1 MVQKDHIGPKRPALF
16 HFSTISGHLSPS
28 QAAFR
33 ACPCLNFRPI
43 SPEATMTHQI
53 DSDIRDRLTA
63 CSVPAVVS
71 TLFRMGYQNVF
82 LKGIRPFAPTAPTM
96 VGPAMT
102 LRTIPIREDMR
113 TAIAEGRA
121 ENLQAKAFNETGPGE
136 VLVCEVAGVTD
147 TALLG
152 DMVATAFHVRGVAG
166 IVLDGGVNDRAA
178 IEGIGLPV
186 YASGDAVLPF
196 TTHRHVTGLNEP
208 IGCGGVAIF
217 PGDVMIGDRNGVAA
231 IPRAVVAEVSEKAL
245 EREELEAFCAER
257 LRSGAPLA
265 TSYPPNEETI
275 AAFHAARND
284 G

>member
-1 MVQKDHIGPKRPALF
+1 
-16 HFSTISGHLSPS
+16 
-28 QAAFR
+28 
-33 ACPCLNFRPI
+33 
-43 SPEATMTHQI
+43 MTHQI
-53 DSDIRDRLTA
+53 DNNIRARLMA

-71 TLFRMGYQNVF
+71 TLFRMGYQNAF
-82 LKGIRPFAPTAPTM
+82 LKGVRPIASTSPTM

-113 TAIAEGRA
+113 TAIANGRA
-121 ENLQAKAFNETGPGE
+121 ENFQAKAFNEIGPGE
-136 VLVCEVAGVTD
+136 ILVCEAAGVTD

-152 DMVATAFHVRGVAG
+152 DMVARAFQVRGVAG

-186 YASGDAVLPF
+186 YASGDAALPF
-196 TTHRHVTGLNEP
+196 TSHRHITGLNEP

-217 PGDVMIGDRNGVAA
+217 PGDVIIGDQNGVAA
-231 IPRAVVAEVSEKAL
+231 IPRAMAVEVAKTAL

-265 TSYPPNEETI
+265 TTYPPNEETI
-275 AAFHAARND
+275 AAFRAAQDD

>member
-1 MVQKDHIGPKRPALF
+1 
-16 HFSTISGHLSPS
+16 
-28 QAAFR
+28 
-33 ACPCLNFRPI
+33 
-43 SPEATMTHQI
+43 MTHQI
-53 DSDIRDRLTA
+53 DAGHRALLEG

-82 LKGIRPFAPTAPTM
+82 LRGVRPLVPSAPTM

-102 LRTIPIREDMR
+102 MRTIPIREDMR
-113 TAIAEGRA
+113 SAIAEGRI
-121 ENLQAKAFNETGPGE
+121 ENLQGQAFDETGPGE
-136 VLVCEVAGVTD
+136 VLVCEAAGVTE

-152 DMVATAFHVRGVAG
+152 DMVATAFKVRGVAG

-186 YASGDAVLPF
+186 YGSGDAALPF
-196 TTHRHVTGLNEP
+196 TSHRHITALNAP

-231 IPRAVVAEVSEKAL
+231 IPRDVLGEVAEKAR
-245 EREELEAFCAER
+245 EREDLEQFCAAR
-257 LRSGAPLA
+257 LRDGAPLA
-265 TSYPPNEETI
+265 GTYPPDDATV
-275 AAFHAARND
+275 AAFRAQRD